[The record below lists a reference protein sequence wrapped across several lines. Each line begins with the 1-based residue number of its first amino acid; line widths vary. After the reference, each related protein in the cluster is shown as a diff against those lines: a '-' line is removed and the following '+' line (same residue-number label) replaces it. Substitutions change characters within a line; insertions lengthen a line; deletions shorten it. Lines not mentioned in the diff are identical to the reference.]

1 MPVTVRK
8 KTPREPLPHPP
19 PLPDV
24 ASVFEVELSSLGAT
38 RAKGTLADRLRLL
51 DWLEVQPVRIVE
63 SLLLTPYFEDFSAT
77 WRQNEGKV
85 AKAAEEAL
93 RALDRLDRALAESGT
108 RVVQVG
114 TSDAP
119 GGETRELLAKA
130 RRLVERLGVPPKS
143 KGRPSKS
150 RETGSAGRVAVALEV
165 LARAGL
171 RGIARP
177 SVALKDKRRDPVRT
191 WAKEAAL
198 SLCGPDPDFRKRR
211 GDALTDLALYLSD
224 PASPLPGNLGAL
236 LHHVLIPAVRET
248 LNTS

>member
-51 DWLEVQPVRIVE
+51 DWLEEQPVRIVE
-63 SLLLTPYFEDFSAT
+63 SLLYAPYFEDFAAT
-77 WRQNEGKV
+77 WRHNEGKV
-85 AKAAEEAL
+85 AEAAEEAL

-130 RRLVERLGVPPKS
+130 RRVVASLGVPAKT

-171 RGIARP
+171 AGVP
-177 SVALKDKRRDPVRT
+177 RRTIFEAKDPVST
-191 WAKEAAL
+191 WARQVAL

-211 GDALTDLALYLSD
+211 GDALDQLEAALED
-224 PASPLPGNLGAL
+224 PSREPPGNLGWL
-236 LHHVLIPAVRET
+236 LHPVLIPAVRET
-248 LNTS
+248 INTR